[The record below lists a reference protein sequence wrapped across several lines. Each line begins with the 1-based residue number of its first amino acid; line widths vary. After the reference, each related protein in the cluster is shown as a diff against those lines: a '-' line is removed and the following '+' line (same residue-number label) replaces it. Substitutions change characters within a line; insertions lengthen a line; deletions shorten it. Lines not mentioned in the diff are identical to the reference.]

1 MMICLSNALKFYGSA
16 LRTVGDPLNKC
27 QQLFPSL
34 GFRIHCC
41 LVLADDDGSIYVW
54 WNICKKFKLKTSPW
68 RSLALIWPIDNDW
81 GLRVD
86 NDPGSFRH
94 RLSICKT
101 KVRNDMFR
109 KDKMSENKV
118 GDEMTW
124 ACPEEE
130 LNLQSASKES
140 MWANHRVYSC
150 DRHRRT
156 SCPVPLLVLYVPD
169 LERSS
174 YVEASMF

>member
-16 LRTVGDPLNKC
+16 VRTVSDPFNKC

-34 GFRIHCC
+34 RFRIHCC
-41 LVLADDDGSIYVW
+41 IVLANGDGSLYAW
-54 WNICKKFKLKTSPW
+54 WNICKKFKLKISPW
-68 RSLALIWPIDNDW
+68 RSFALIWPIDNDW
-81 GLRVD
+81 ILRVD
-86 NDPGSFRH
+86 NDPGPFRH

-109 KDKMSENKV
+109 KDERV
-118 GDEMTW
+118 RTRWEMRW
-124 ACPEEE
+124 RGHAQRR
-130 LNLQSASKES
+130 NSAYRVLQKKHVSQPP
-140 MWANHRVYSC
+140 MYLC